1 MNDPENIPGLAH
13 LCEHLL
19 SIEVN
24 DKPVGHKP
32 FNVFI
37 AEHGGMFNAFTA
49 RDQTNFHFDVDPR
62 VFPDALQRFQ

>member
-1 MNDPENIPGLAH
+1 MNDPDSIPGLAH

-19 SIEVN
+19 SLEAN
-24 DKPVGHKP
+24 NKPGTKP

-49 RDQTNFHFDVDPR
+49 RDQTNFHFDVDPNALP
-62 VFPDALQRFQ
+62 VALQR